1 MGSVLS
7 SESITIDQLHG
18 VLDDLKTRDAKVAI
32 NISAFH
38 YEEYTVRRVENEL
51 IPPNVEVPQGARP
64 AQENHLRWVRG
75 SNGTLP
81 GDAFKAGLDHG
92 VPIFVARARHQG
104 LSSFFFLFLLEIS
117 R

>member
-7 SESITIDQLHG
+7 SESITIEQLHA

-32 NISAFH
+32 SISAFH

-51 IPPNVEVPQGARP
+51 IPPNVEAPQGARP
-64 AQENHLRWVRG
+64 AQENNLRWVSG

-92 VPIFVARARHQG
+92 FPIFVARARHQG
-104 LSSFFFLFLLEIS
+104 L
-117 R
+117 